1 MNSSKTYKNK
11 ITESSFKLV
20 FILMILS
27 TLLPWFERGD
37 YASYFWGFEV
47 VMEHYLWIPFVYLIL
62 FIWVLIDRPKLYY
75 IVLAQVSFL
84 GILGMYTYSV
94 LYLKRY
100 LCNIYGSDVGMD
112 LDYGLASTMISFWL
126 SSFLVIVAFILFQ
139 FYLKQRKNCNKKIR
153 R

>member
-1 MNSSKTYKNK
+1 
-11 ITESSFKLV
+11 
-20 FILMILS
+20 
-27 TLLPWFERGD
+27 
-37 YASYFWGFEV
+37 
-47 VMEHYLWIPFVYLIL
+47 MEHYLWIPFVYLIL

-112 LDYGLASTMISFWL
+112 LDYGLASTMISFLALIVL
-126 SSFLVIVAFILFQ
+126 SYCCIYSFQ